1 MEAGRMKM
9 RELLSKVDRATT
21 VGELVSVIEEASQ
34 TIDDDFTLDL
44 FLSEAWRRF
53 SLRGG

>member
-1 MEAGRMKM
+1 MEAGGMKM

-21 VGELVSVIEEASQ
+21 VRELVSVIEEASQ
-34 TIDDDFTLDL
+34 TVDDEFTLDL

-53 SLRGG
+53 SLMRR

>member
-1 MEAGRMKM
+1 MKM

-21 VGELVSVIEEASQ
+21 VEELVSVIEEASQ

-53 SLRGG
+53 SLMRR

>member
-1 MEAGRMKM
+1 MEARGMKM

-21 VGELVSVIEEASQ
+21 VRELVSVIEEASQ
-34 TIDDDFTLDL
+34 TIDDEFTLDL

-53 SLRGG
+53 SLSRG